1 MGGKD
6 FEFKQGRFLQEEFNY
21 YRYTSDAVF
30 KTSSEVYRRRFGGIT
45 GWYWDIAYAKAM
57 EDSLCEE
64 FGVED
69 EVVGIC
75 VVRYF
80 FDDFSVV
87 SSKAG
92 VEIAEILS
100 EANVLQG
107 GEKTVTDILIDGHT
121 SFEGFAA
128 CSDARAHHD
137 VTNSESDKTYGKR
150 YHLRVVLIIG
160 VNHHND
166 IGVGFQDGIVTS
178 FLVGAVT
185 PIFLV
190 DEDVESEISSNFDS
204 SVGAAIITDY
214 YLVGSTEWDIT
225 YGFFQSEFGVVGRHY
240 NDNFLSM

>member
-1 MGGKD
+1 MKD
-6 FEFKQGRFLQEEFNY
+6 G
-21 YRYTSDAVF
+21 
-30 KTSSEVYRRRFGGIT
+30 
-45 GWYWDIAYAKAM
+45 
-57 EDSLCEE
+57 LCEE

-69 EVVGIC
+69 EVVGIFMI
-75 VVRYF
+75 RYF
-80 FDDFSVV
+80 FEDFSVV

-107 GEKTVTDILIDGHT
+107 GEKTVTDIFIDGHPA
-121 SFEGFAA
+121 FEGFVA

-150 YHLRVVLIIG
+150 YHLRVVLVIG

-166 IGVGFQDGIVTS
+166 IGVSFKDGIVTS

-190 DEDVESEISSNFDS
+190 DEDVESEISCNFDG

-214 YLVGSTEWDIT
+214 YLVGSPRRYVT
-225 YGFFQSEFGVVGRHY
+225 YRFFQSEFGVVGRHY